1 MASVTKEIPT
11 GTTANSSVPKSLIES
26 KPAPT
31 NLRPDAVSLQV
42 AVKVHGTRL
51 ASDGASPQTERFE
64 EETNSM
70 IVFPEGGVIRM
81 TTPVSVGQMLVLTN
95 LKSRQDAI
103 CRVAKVRKGYVEIEF
118 TRPQAQYWGVY
129 FTARNQ
135 RPAAATL
142 PKMPAVP
149 PAISSVVPE
158 VPVAP
163 SLPSAPQE
171 SAAPEVVRDTPNLRE
186 TNPIALVVPPAP
198 QVKPPAPVKP
208 LAPVVARPA
217 QKVQPYARPTGRLGV
232 PDEVIPTIADSTEP
246 PAYSSDLPSFTQPEL
261 HIAGSPAPASQP
273 PELDAT
279 QDASTATASAKVEAE
294 QALLPPAEKTQPAP
308 VLGASLRS
316 TTGRSAG
323 SLALIFDTENDQ
335 PQPVTRAPERNWF
348 LIGAGVALLL
358 ATIAGGAWYFQ
369 AKVGSNT
376 PVAPANTNISAQPT
390 QQPTA
395 TQPQSPAVPQAAAP
409 EVQVA
414 SIPAEEPVRATPK
427 EESSA
432 SSPLAPK
439 PNKAANASKPST
451 ETSSRSASAE
461 PPAIESKPASKPG
474 AAHLITP
481 AMKAHPL
488 SAQRSIDLP
497 SQAPALDT
505 SAGAAQDS
513 ANLLGL
519 DSSNTALPPPPPG
532 ATAQAPVRVGGTVKQ
547 PKLVSS
553 AMPQYPFAAKEA
565 NVQGDVVIDTLIS
578 TNGSVARMKV
588 ISGPAMLREA
598 ALNAL
603 RRWRYQPSELDG
615 KPVAVQMLVTIRFRL

>member
-11 GTTANSSVPKSLIES
+11 GTPTANSSVPQTLIET

-142 PKMPAVP
+142 PKMPAAP

-163 SLPSAPQE
+163 ILPSLPQE
-171 SAAPEVVRDTPNLRE
+171 SAAPEVVRDTPNFHE
-186 TNPIALVVPPAP
+186 TNPSALVVPPAP
-198 QVKPPAPVKP
+198 PVKPPAPVKP

-261 HIAGSPAPASQP
+261 HIAGSPAPAPKP

-279 QDASTATASAKVEAE
+279 QDASTAIASAEVEAE
-294 QALLPPAEKTQPAP
+294 QALPSPAEKTQTAP
-308 VLGASLRS
+308 VLGASLRP
-316 TTGRSAG
+316 TTSRSAG

-335 PQPVTRAPERNWF
+335 PQLVTRAPERNWF
-348 LIGAGVALLL
+348 VIGAGVALLL

-369 AKVGSNT
+369 VRVGSNP
-376 PVAPANTNISAQPT
+376 PVAPANTNVSAQPAQPT
-390 QQPTA
+390 QQPTG
-395 TQPQSPAVPQAAAP
+395 TQPQSPAPQSTAP

-414 SIPAEEPVRATPK
+414 SIPAEEPVKAAPK
-427 EESSA
+427 EESA
-432 SSPLAPK
+432 PLAPK
-439 PNKAANASKPST
+439 ANKAANTSKPST
-451 ETSSRSASAE
+451 ETSSRSAAAE
-461 PPAIESKPASKPG
+461 PPTMESKPASKP
-474 AAHLITP
+474 AAARLITP

-497 SQAPALDT
+497 GQAPALDT
-505 SAGAAQDS
+505 SVGAAPDS

-519 DSSNTALPPPPPG
+519 DSSNAALPPPPPG
-532 ATAQAPVRVGGTVKQ
+532 VAAQAPVRVGGTVKAPQ
-547 PKLVSS
+547 LISR
-553 AMPQYPFAAKEA
+553 AMPEYPFAAKEA

-578 TNGSVARMKV
+578 ANGSVARMKV

>member
-1 MASVTKEIPT
+1 M
-11 GTTANSSVPKSLIES
+11 
-26 KPAPT
+26 
-31 NLRPDAVSLQV
+31 
-42 AVKVHGTRL
+42 KVHGTRL
-51 ASDGASPQTERFE
+51 ASDRANPQTERFE

-118 TRPQAQYWGVY
+118 TRPQPQYWGVY

-135 RPAAATL
+135 RPAAANL
-142 PKMPAVP
+142 PKTPATP
-149 PAISSVVPE
+149 PAISTVVPE
-158 VPVAP
+158 APVAP
-163 SLPSAPQE
+163 SLPSPPQE
-171 SAAPEVVRDTPNLRE
+171 SAAPESVRDTPNFHE

-198 QVKPPAPVKP
+198 PVKPPAPVKP

-217 QKVQPYARPTGRLGV
+217 QKVQPYARPTARLGV
-232 PDEVIPTIADSTEP
+232 PDELILIADSTEP

-261 HIAGSPAPASQP
+261 HIAGSPAPAPKP
-273 PELDAT
+273 PELDAIH
-279 QDASTATASAKVEAE
+279 DASTATASAEVEAE
-294 QALLPPAEKTQPAP
+294 QALPSPAEKTQPAP

-316 TTGRSAG
+316 TTSRSAG

-376 PVAPANTNISAQPT
+376 PVAPANKNISAQPAQPT

-461 PPAIESKPASKPG
+461 PPAIESKPASKLG

-519 DSSNTALPPPPPG
+519 GSSNTALPPPPPG
-532 ATAQAPVRVGGTVKQ
+532 AAPHAPVRVGDTVKEPQ
-547 PKLVSS
+547 LISRV
-553 AMPQYPFAAKEA
+553 MPEYPFAAKEA

>member
-11 GTTANSSVPKSLIES
+11 GTTANSSVPQSFIES
-26 KPAPT
+26 KPASP

-51 ASDGASPQTERFE
+51 ASDSANPQTERFE

-118 TRPQAQYWGVY
+118 TRLQPQYWGVY
-129 FTARNQ
+129 FAARNQ
-135 RPAAATL
+135 RPAAANL
-142 PKMPAVP
+142 PKMPAAP
-149 PAISSVVPE
+149 PAISTVVPE
-158 VPVAP
+158 APVAP
-163 SLPSAPQE
+163 SLPSPPQE
-171 SAAPEVVRDTPNLRE
+171 STAPEPVRDTPNFHE
-186 TNPIALVVPPAP
+186 TNPVALVVPPAP
-198 QVKPPAPVKP
+198 PVKPPASVKP
-208 LAPVVARPA
+208 LAPVVAKPP
-217 QKVQPYARPTGRLGV
+217 QKVQPYARPTARLGV
-232 PDEVIPTIADSTEP
+232 PEELIPIIADSTEP

-261 HIAGSPAPASQP
+261 HIAGSPAPASKP
-273 PELDAT
+273 PTLDSI
-279 QDASTATASAKVEAE
+279 QDASTATASAEVEAE
-294 QALLPPAEKTQPAP
+294 QALPSPPEKAQPAP

-316 TTGRSAG
+316 TTTRSAG

-369 AKVGSNT
+369 AKVGST
-376 PVAPANTNISAQPT
+376 PVAPANTNISAQPAQPT
-390 QQPTA
+390 QPPTA
-395 TQPQSPAVPQAAAP
+395 TQPQSPAVPHAAAP

-427 EESSA
+427 EESAA
-432 SSPLAPK
+432 SSPLAPR
-439 PNKAANASKPST
+439 PNKAANASKS
-451 ETSSRSASAE
+451 SAE
-461 PPAIESKPASKPG
+461 PSAVESKPASKPG

-505 SAGAAQDS
+505 SAVTESG
-513 ANLLGL
+513 NLLGL
-519 DSSNTALPPPPPG
+519 DSSNAALPPPPPG
-532 ATAQAPVRVGGTVKQ
+532 AAVQAPVRVGGTVKQ
-547 PKLVSS
+547 PKLISS
-553 AMPQYPFAAKEA
+553 VMPQYPFAAKEA

-578 TNGSVARMKV
+578 ANGSVARMKV